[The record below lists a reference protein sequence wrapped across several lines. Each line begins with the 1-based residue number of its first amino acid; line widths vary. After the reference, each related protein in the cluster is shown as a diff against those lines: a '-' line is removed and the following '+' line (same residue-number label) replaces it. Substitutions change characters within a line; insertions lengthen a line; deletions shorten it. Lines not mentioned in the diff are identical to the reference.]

1 MSSPGSQF
9 RIGEIDVSRL
19 STDERI
25 AGIFRLD
32 QSGSATKGSSL
43 LIVADI
49 HSSLYVYERLL
60 DILNATADQAR
71 HLVSG
76 VGIDPVARFEKLVQ
90 RLNEATTTFTDQ
102 EATPPQWKRV
112 NVFVLELSEGH
123 LCFTG
128 TGKLMNAFFQKQED
142 GTFKA
147 FDLLGS
153 LEQPEEVDPKK
164 PFASIVCGDVKAGD
178 TLMIGTQNL
187 ERLRSELQ
195 IKERLTTLPPITA
208 ALDIQHDL
216 EKRNIPDH
224 FVAAV
229 IACTELK
236 QPEPVITAAK
246 KEDVSEDKCTASIEK
261 LRSSEK
267 ETASHLAPA
276 ISPVPTKNPI
286 SSLREKVSNLM
297 PKSTPSRAPDAV
309 AMASLRS
316 MNAGYGSFFTK
327 KRKLA
332 LAGIIIALVA
342 GGSGFIWWQHA
353 QRIAAENAL
362 WNTSFDSAMDQRNR
376 AESDLVYGN
385 DVRAKSEIAIS
396 EQDIKSLPTDTPDRK
411 GKIDKLT
418 SDLLGLHD
426 KLKKIVK
433 QENVT
438 ELTTTTGAD
447 NSLAAPVLIGDNA
460 YAADNTVNAIMKISV
475 TSKASKQ
482 IPYPTGFGK
491 VISGTENK
499 DNIVFTTAEGKL
511 FAVNKTSDAVTT
523 LSWKFSKTSSTKDI
537 MVYGSKLYSLDPSK
551 NQIWRSNAVAGG
563 FGSESAYI
571 KATSAPLSDAISMAI
586 DSNVYVLKDDG
597 TVLKFLSGGQEGF
610 ALATI
615 DPPLRAAGGIWT
627 VSNGSTIVVTD
638 PAEKRIVTFDKNGN
652 LTAQIQSSHFT
663 SPRDIAADETNKR
676 MIVTDSNRLL
686 LVPMP

>member
-32 QSGSATKGSSL
+32 QGTGTQRNASL

-49 HSSLYVYERLL
+49 NSSLYVYERLL
-60 DILNATADQAR
+60 DVLNATADQAR
-71 HLVSG
+71 HLVAG
-76 VGIDPVARFEKLVQ
+76 VNLDPVARFEKLVQ
-90 RLNEATTTFTDQ
+90 RLNESVATFIEQ
-102 EATPPQWKRV
+102 EATAPQWTRV

-142 GTFKA
+142 ESFKA

-164 PFASIVCGDVKAGD
+164 PFASIVCGDVKPGD
-178 TLMIGTQNL
+178 TLIIGTQNL

-195 IKERLTTLPPITA
+195 IKDRLTTLPPITA

-229 IACTELK
+229 ISCTELK
-236 QPEPVITAAK
+236 QPEPFVPATK
-246 KEDVSEDKCTASIEK
+246 KEEAPEDKSTASIEK
-261 LRSSEK
+261 LRSAEK
-267 ETASHLAPA
+267 EAESHLAA
-276 ISPVPTKNPI
+276 KISPVPAGNPL
-286 SSLREKVSNLM
+286 SSLRDKIGGMM
-297 PKSTPSRAPDAV
+297 PKKNPSRPPDPV
-309 AMASLRS
+309 ALASLRS
-316 MNAGYGSFFTK
+316 MNAGYGSFFTM

-332 LAGIIIALVA
+332 LVGIVVAVIASV
-342 GGSGFIWWQHA
+342 SGFAWWRHA
-353 QRIAAENAL
+353 QRLAGENAL
-362 WNTSFDSAMDQRNR
+362 WNATFDSATDQRNR
-376 AESDLVYGN
+376 AESDLIYGN
-385 DVRAKSEIAIS
+385 DLRAKSEIATA
-396 EQDIKSLPTDTPDRK
+396 EQNIKSLPTDTPDRK
-411 GKIDKLT
+411 TKIAKMT
-418 SDLLGLHD
+418 SDLLGLRD
-426 KLKKIVK
+426 RLKKIVK
-433 QENVT
+433 QENVI
-438 ELTTTTGAD
+438 ELTSTSGAD
-447 NSLAAPVLIGDNA
+447 NSLTAPVLVGDNA
-460 YAADNTVNAIMKISV
+460 YVADNTSGNIVKISL
-475 TSKASKQ
+475 TTKTPTQ
-482 IPYPTGFGK
+482 IPLPSGFGQI
-491 VISGTENK
+491 ISGSEDK
-499 DNIVFTTAEGKL
+499 AGIVFTTANGKL
-511 FAVNKTSDAVTT
+511 LSVNKTTNAVTP
-523 LSWKFSKTSSTKDI
+523 LAWKLSKTSSMKDVI
-537 MVYGSKLYSLDPSK
+537 VYGSKLFSLDPNK
-551 NQIWRSNAVAGG
+551 NQVWKSSAVAGG
-563 FGSESAYI
+563 YGPESAYI

-586 DSNVYVLKDDG
+586 DSNVYVLKNDG

-627 VSNGSTIVVTD
+627 IADGSTIVVTD
-638 PAEKRIVTFDKNGN
+638 PADKRVITFDKNGT

-663 SPRDIAADETNKR
+663 APRDVAADEANKR
-676 MIVTDSNRLL
+676 MILTDGNKLL

>member
-32 QSGSATKGSSL
+32 QSANTTRNTSL
-43 LIVADI
+43 LIIADI

-90 RLNEATTTFTDQ
+90 RLNEATATFVEQ
-102 EATPPQWKRV
+102 EATAPQWARV

-142 GTFKA
+142 ESFKA

-164 PFASIVCGDVKAGD
+164 PFASIVCGDVKTGD
-178 TLMIGTQNL
+178 TLIIGTQNL

-229 IACTELK
+229 ISCTELR
-236 QPEPVITAAK
+236 QPEPIVSASK
-246 KEDVSEDKCTASIEK
+246 KEETPEDKSTASIEK
-261 LRSSEK
+261 LRSAEK
-267 ETASHLAPA
+267 EAEGHLAA
-276 ISPVPTKNPI
+276 KISPVPAGNSL
-286 SSLREKVSNLM
+286 SSLRDKISNIM
-297 PKSTPSRAPDAV
+297 PKKSPSRAPDPV

-316 MNAGYGSFFTK
+316 MNAGYGSFFTA

-332 LAGIIIALVA
+332 VAGIVVALIA
-342 GGSGFIWWQHA
+342 GGSGFAWWRHA
-353 QRIAAENAL
+353 QRIAGENAL
-362 WNTSFDSAMDQRNR
+362 WNATFDTAADQRNR
-376 AESDLVYGN
+376 AESDLIYGN
-385 DVRAKSEIAIS
+385 DARAKSEIATS
-396 EQDIKSLPTDTPDRK
+396 EQSIKSLPTDTPDRK
-411 GKIDKLT
+411 AKISKLT
-418 SDLLGLHD
+418 TELLGLRD
-426 KLKKIVK
+426 RLKKIVK

-438 ELTTTTGAD
+438 ELAASSGAD
-447 NSLAAPVLIGDNA
+447 NSLAAPVLVGDNA
-460 YAADNTVNAIMKISV
+460 YIADISNATIVKISLSTK
-475 TSKASKQ
+475 TSKTITLPAGYEQ
-482 IPYPTGFGK
+482 I
-491 VISGTENK
+491 VSGSEDK
-499 DNIVFTTAEGKL
+499 SAIIFATANGKL
-511 FAVNKTSDAVTT
+511 LSVNKSTDAVTPLT
-523 LSWKFSKTSSTKDI
+523 WKLSKTSSTKDVV
-537 MVYGSKLYSLDPSK
+537 VYGSKLFSLDPSK
-551 NQIWRSNAVAGG
+551 NQIWKSSAVTGG
-563 FGSESAYI
+563 FGSEAAYI

-586 DSNVYVLKDDG
+586 DSNVYVLKNDG

-615 DPPLRAAGGIWT
+615 DPPLRAAGSLWT
-627 VSNGSTIVVTD
+627 VADGSTIIVTD
-638 PAEKRIVTFDKNGN
+638 PANKRVIAFDKNGT

-663 SPRDIAADETNKR
+663 APRDVAADEANKR
-676 MIVTDSNRLL
+676 MIVTDGNKLL